1 MTAAAWWTCRG
12 LSGDH
17 PGLFRRGLLVP
28 PGGREGEAIIFSGGE
43 AAGGHCP
50 GAAQR
55 PSGGLGGRRHSL
67 SLSG

>member
-28 PGGREGEAIIFSGGE
+28 PGGRGARLSSFRGEKQRVAISRVLLKDPAVALGDEGT
-43 AAGGHCP
+43 
-50 GAAQR
+50 
-55 PSGGLGGRRHSL
+55 HSL
-67 SLSG
+67 